1 MQGLMGDCGAPGS
14 AVCWK
19 VRGCVGVCDGVVTV
33 PAVAWSRGVCRTQR
47 TKDWQNSAASVFS
60 LSKLKSLLHAK
71 SVTNEQDRFSP
82 LASSHSFQIHLQNV
96 CFHASWNNIVTC
108 LGLFFYLL
116 RSGLLC
122 RTSRIFTKELSK
134 SGTVLCSGP
143 CFACNFRLIYITTQH
158 SKPPAWPS
166 LHRWSRRML

>member
-33 PAVAWSRGVCRTQR
+33 PAVAWSRGGDVEHREPKTGR
-47 TKDWQNSAASVFS
+47 I
-60 LSKLKSLLHAK
+60 LLQV
-71 SVTNEQDRFSP
+71 SFLYPS
-82 LASSHSFQIHLQNV
+82 SSHCFTPSPSQMNKTDLALSPHPTPKIHLQNV

-122 RTSRIFTKELSK
+122 RTSRIFTEELSK

-143 CFACNFRLIYITTQH
+143 CFACNWQ
-158 SKPPAWPS
+158 
-166 LHRWSRRML
+166 SRAISD